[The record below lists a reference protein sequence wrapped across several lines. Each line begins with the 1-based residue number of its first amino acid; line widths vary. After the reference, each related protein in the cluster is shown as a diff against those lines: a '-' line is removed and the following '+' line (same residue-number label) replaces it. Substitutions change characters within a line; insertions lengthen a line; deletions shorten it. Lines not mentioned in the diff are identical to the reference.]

1 MHKRH
6 IITGAPGTGKT
17 SLINTLQKEGYLCF
31 AEISRQLIISQ
42 QKKNSD
48 KTPWGNLSEFADLLY
63 KQTIEELQ
71 FPIKKNTFVDRG
83 LPDIIAY
90 LQSKS
95 FIIPEYLNNFPYHKH
110 YATTVFLLPLW
121 KEIYINDPQRP
132 QSYQEASCIHKHLI
146 NVYHTLGFTVKTLP
160 KTNLARRVDYIKS
173 LI

>member
-17 SLINTLQKEGYLCF
+17 SLIDALQKEGYPCF

-42 QKKNSD
+42 QEQNSD
-48 KTPWGNLSEFADLLY
+48 KTPWGNLYEFADLVY

-71 FPIKKNTFVDRG
+71 LPIKKNTFVDRG

-95 FIIPEYLNNFPYHKH
+95 FITPEYLNDFPYHK
-110 YATTVFLLPLW
+110 YYTPTVFLLPLW

-132 QSYQEASCIHKHLI
+132 QSYQEASRIQKHLVD
-146 NVYHTLGFTVKTLP
+146 VYHTLGFTIKTLP
-160 KTNLARRVDYIKS
+160 KTTLVRRIDYIKS